1 MVSPASP
8 LWYITRGAG
17 MVTLIFLTLSF
28 VLGILTTGRYQPPS
42 LPRFINSL
50 LHRNAALGSLLFAAL
65 HVVTAIFDPFAKLGI
80 LDATI
85 PFSSAYR
92 PLWLGLGVVSG
103 ELFLVLVA
111 TSMVRE
117 RIGHSL
123 WRAIHW
129 AAYAAWPLAIV
140 HGFGTGS
147 DEKAWWALVIYLPCV
162 AAVVIA
168 IAWRLRGGVPESR
181 GARSLGGWALSF
193 GVLIFGFWVVT
204 GPLQPG
210 WAQAAGTPAPLL
222 KQISGTSTQATTAT
236 TTGLSTGLDHALVGQ
251 AVRNGSGI
259 DVDFVDQ
266 TDASYQIVLSLN
278 GEDSSSGQLKVSN
291 AGSLICDTAVQNGAD
306 GMVGS
311 CAGTRIDLTNLQQ
324 NRRGVVTAVLVT
336 G

>member
-1 MVSPASP
+1 MSAASP

-28 VLGILTTGRYQPPS
+28 VLGILTTGRYRPPR
-42 LPRFINSL
+42 LPRFINSE
-50 LHRNAALGSLLFAAL
+50 LHRNVALGALLFATA
-65 HVVTAIFDPFAKLGI
+65 HVATAILDPFAKLGI
-80 LDATI
+80 LDAAV

-111 TSMVRE
+111 TSLVRE

-147 DEKAWWALVIYLPCV
+147 DEKAWWAMVIYLPCV

-168 IAWRLRGGVPESR
+168 IAWRLLGADPESR
-181 GARSLGGWALSF
+181 GVRNLGGWALSL
-193 GVLIFGFWVVT
+193 GVLIFGFWVVN

-222 KQISGTSTQATTAT
+222 KQISDKSATATTAT
-236 TTGLSTGLDHALVGQ
+236 TSRLAAGLDHALVGQ
-251 AVRNGSGI
+251 AVASGSGI
-259 DVDFVDQ
+259 DVDFADQ
-266 TDASYQIVLSLN
+266 TDPSYQIVLSLN
-278 GEDSSSGQLKVSN
+278 GVDSSSGRLRVSN
-291 AGSLICDTAVQNGAD
+291 AGSLICDAAVHNDAD

-311 CAGTRIDLTNLQQ
+311 CAGTRVNLANLQQ
-324 NRRGVVTAVLVT
+324 DRRGVVTADLVT